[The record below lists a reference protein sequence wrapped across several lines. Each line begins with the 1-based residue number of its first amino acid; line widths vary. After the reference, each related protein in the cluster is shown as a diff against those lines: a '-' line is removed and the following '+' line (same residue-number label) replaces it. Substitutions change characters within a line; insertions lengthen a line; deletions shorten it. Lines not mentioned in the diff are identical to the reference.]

1 MNNLI
6 FLPANQIAKLI
17 QDRLVSSVEV
27 IEAHLAHIAQH
38 NPKLRAIVTLD
49 PENAYKQAKA
59 ADEAL
64 AKGEIWGP
72 LHGVPIT
79 IKDSIETKALR
90 TTSSYEPLAD
100 YIPKQDATVVARLR
114 AAGAIIMGKTNT
126 PELTTDFQTNSPLFG
141 RTNNP
146 WNLDYTPGGS
156 TGGGAAAIA
165 AGLSPLEV
173 GSDLAGS
180 IRVPAH
186 FCGLFGLKP
195 TEHRVPTFGHIPE
208 LPGKPKTIRH
218 LQNIGPLARCVE
230 DLRLCLSLI
239 EEPSAQQK
247 WLLNRPQQEEIIEN
261 LRTYRYAWTDGFGD
275 IPASTETQKSLE
287 KLALSLENLGCCLE
301 KHNPPNLD
309 FTVAKENYSEILD
322 FEFHQASVN
331 QQQYENAL
339 NRRNLIIADLER
351 FLCDWDVWLCPVV
364 PISAFT
370 HCPSDKPIEID
381 GQEFPYFEGISA
393 YTAIF
398 NLTGNPVV
406 VLPFTQSQD
415 GLPIGVQMV
424 GKRGS
429 DLRLLAIAEKLT
441 QVTGSFQSP
450 PGY

>member
-27 IEAHLAHIAQH
+27 IETHLAHIAQH
-38 NPKLRAIVTLD
+38 NPKLNAIVTLD

-79 IKDSIETKALR
+79 IKDSIETKKLR

-126 PELTTDFQTNSPLFG
+126 PKLTTDFQTNSPLFG

-165 AGLSPLEV
+165 AGLSTLEV

-195 TEHRVPTFGHIPE
+195 TEDRVPTFGHIPE

-247 WLLNRPQQEEIIEN
+247 WLLNRPKQEEIIEN
-261 LRTYRYAWTDGFGD
+261 LQTYRYAWTDGFGD
-275 IPASTETQKSLE
+275 IPASTETKKSLE

-301 KHNPPNLD
+301 KHNPPHLD
-309 FTVAKENYSEILD
+309 FTVAKENYNEILD

-331 QQQYENAL
+331 QQQYKNSL
-339 NRRNLIIADLER
+339 NRRELIIADLER

-370 HCPSDKPIEID
+370 HRPSDQPIEID

-398 NLTGNPVV
+398 NLVGNPVV

-424 GKRGS
+424 GKQGS

-441 QVTGSFQSP
+441 QVTGSFQCP

>member
-17 QDRLVSSVEV
+17 HDRLVSSVEV
-27 IEAHLAHIAQH
+27 IEAHLAHIARH
-38 NPKLRAIVTLD
+38 NPKLNAIVTLD
-49 PENAYKQAKA
+49 PENAYKQAQA

-64 AKGEIWGP
+64 GKGEIWGP

-79 IKDSIETKALR
+79 IKDSIETKGLR

-114 AAGAIIMGKTNT
+114 AAGAIIIGKTNT

-141 RTNNP
+141 RANNP

-218 LQNIGPLARCVE
+218 LQNIGPLARRVE

-247 WLLNRPQQEEIIEN
+247 WLFNRPKQEKIIDN
-261 LRTYRYAWTDGFGD
+261 LRTYRYAWTEGFGD
-275 IPASTETQKSLE
+275 IPASTETKKSLE

-309 FTVAKENYSEILD
+309 FTVAKENYSEILS
-322 FEFHQASVN
+322 FEFYRSSVN
-331 QQQYENAL
+331 QQKYENAL
-339 NRRNLIIADLER
+339 KRRDLIIANLER

-370 HCPSDKPIEID
+370 HRPSDEPIEID
-381 GQEFPYFEGISA
+381 GKEFPYFRGISA
-393 YTAIF
+393 YTTIF
-398 NLTGNPVV
+398 NLAGNPVV
-406 VLPFTQSQD
+406 VLPLTQSQD
-415 GLPIGVQMV
+415 GLPIGVQVV
-424 GKRGS
+424 GKQGS
-429 DLRLLAIAEKLT
+429 DLRLLAIADNLT